1 MFLPENDENKAT
13 IRIRFLANEN
23 EVNRKEVL
31 EDLRDLAIKKV
42 PGDLGENIGILRK
55 ALIDLQAHNDCA
67 VGDLQKL
74 SRDFRAQHHFL
85 ECAIKDV
92 DLVRLELACIRAA
105 AKVIRAAILSL
116 TDTAQIAVLID
127 PVLRAL
133 SDE

>member
-1 MFLPENDENKAT
+1 MSENGVD
-13 IRIRFLANEN
+13 
-23 EVNRKEVL
+23 RKGVL

-42 PGDLGENIGILRK
+42 PSDLGENIGILRK

-92 DLVRLELACIRAA
+92 DLVRLELACIRATA
-105 AKVIRAAILSL
+105 RVIRTVILSL
-116 TDTAQIAVLID
+116 TDTAQIAMLVD
-127 PVLRAL
+127 PLLKAL